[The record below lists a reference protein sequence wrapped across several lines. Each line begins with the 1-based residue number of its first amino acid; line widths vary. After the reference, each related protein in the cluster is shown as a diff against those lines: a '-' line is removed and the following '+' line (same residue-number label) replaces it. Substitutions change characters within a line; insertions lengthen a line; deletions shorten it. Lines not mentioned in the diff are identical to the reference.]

1 MLSWTQHRNGRQHNR
16 SWTPCNSMCNYDA
29 PIPLNVSRTLENI
42 WESIKEGIK
51 AAKAL
56 QAGDIRLY
64 WQGSWKSARCWF
76 KCQSAPF
83 ERESDFSWASVF
95 SRRSGSVWAGP
106 EPQIPQR
113 SGRVFWLQWKCKTQI
128 HVCLGAGM
136 GLKWRRG
143 KKKQL
148 KTVSLVS
155 RVSWMLSDSIW
166 FSSAV
171 LTACSPP
178 FVHAS
183 LTYFPHYSSICC
195 YFACMRCLFLS
206 SSPCDLSTH
215 RRLWRRLL
223 LSARTNPCAQSAEL
237 LHWAPHLSCCFWWW
251 V

>member
-1 MLSWTQHRNGRQHNR
+1 MQNRNGRQHNR

-29 PIPLNVSRTLENI
+29 PIPLNASRTLENI

-64 WQGSWKSARCWF
+64 WQGSWKSARCCF
-76 KCQSAPF
+76 KCQSVPF

-113 SGRVFWLQWKCKTQI
+113 SWRVFWQQWKCKTQI

-143 KKKQL
+143 GKKTAENCFISKPCQL
-148 KTVSLVS
+148 DAVGFYLVFISCADCLLSSFRPCFIDLLSSLFIHLLLFC
-155 RVSWMLSDSIW
+155 MHALSFSFFLSMW
-166 FSSAV
+166 SLHSSSA
-171 LTACSPP
+171 LTAAA
-178 FVHAS
+178 FV
-183 LTYFPHYSSICC
+183 C
-195 YFACMRCLFLS
+195 
-206 SSPCDLSTH
+206 
-215 RRLWRRLL
+215 
-223 LSARTNPCAQSAEL
+223 
-237 LHWAPHLSCCFWWW
+237 
-251 V
+251 